1 MTREHVTCP
10 SRPRLAPCAGSAED
24 ERVRAV
30 RGARAAGR
38 GVEVTRVGDRWRVT
52 RPWPP
57 VLRPVLHSYAGY
69 WEATASPY
77 RARLVPTGRAVVVI
91 SLGEPFARIRRLG
104 DTGPGDRVTGSLVAG
119 LEDGPRICDHPGGQE
134 AIRLELTPL
143 GAYRLFALPMRELTN
158 RVVELG
164 DVLGSG
170 AGLLVE
176 QLAAAGDWAARFDL
190 LDAALSARLERG
202 PRPAPEVGHAWR
214 LLSRAGG
221 AIPVGR
227 IAAEVGWS
235 QGHLVRRFTEQIGL
249 TPKTSARVLRFRHA
263 VGLLTRADPNL
274 AEVTAACGFYDQ
286 AHLNREFRA
295 LAGTTPGRTAAAR
308 VAEGALLAP

>member
-1 MTREHVTCP
+1 MPVVGGTGT
-10 SRPRLAPCAGSAED
+10 
-24 ERVRAV
+24 
-30 RGARAAGR
+30 ARQ
-38 GVEVTRVGDRWRVT
+38 GVEVMRVGGRWRVT

-57 VLRPVLHSYAGY
+57 QLRPFVHSYAGY

-77 RARLVPTGRAVVVI
+77 RVRLVPTGRAAVVI
-91 SLGEPFARIRRLG
+91 SLGEPFARIRRPG
-104 DTGPGDRVTGSLVAG
+104 DTSPDSRVTGSLVAG
-119 LEDGPRICDHPGGQE
+119 LEDGYRVCDHPGGQE

-143 GAYRLFALPMRELTN
+143 GAFRLFAVPMSELTN

-164 DVLGSG
+164 DVLGPDTG
-170 AGLLVE
+170 VLVE
-176 QLAAAGDWAARFDL
+176 RLEATGDWGARFDL
-190 LDAALSARLERG
+190 LDVALSARLERG
-202 PRPAPEVGHAWR
+202 PLPAPEVSHAWR

-249 TPKTSARVLRFRHA
+249 TPKTSARVLRFHRA
-263 VGLLTRADPNL
+263 VRLLTREGVNPT
-274 AEVTAACGFYDQ
+274 EVTAACGFYDQ

-295 LAGTTPGRTAAAR
+295 LSGTTPGQMASAR
-308 VAEGALLAP
+308 LAEGALAL